1 VLSLMCMGYEPAG
14 PQTRPPQKAQRHR
27 GAQWGAGPPHELL
40 SGAWRRR
47 AHALRGQMRPHGH
60 RCFAPHHSRHLG
72 AREGECVRLA
82 QSPRFLVSPAASFRV
97 TALLWQHLKPIM
109 SIEEGWT
116 VDLIRHYLA
125 QTTGN
130 VSDATVR
137 RQLQAGGL
145 GL

>member
-1 VLSLMCMGYEPAG
+1 VGQTHAKTARDAAPLAYPNHAALDTATGWQGYEPAG

-47 AHALRGQMRPHGH
+47 AHALRGQTRPHGH

-97 TALLWQHLKPIM
+97 TALLWQHL
-109 SIEEGWT
+109 
-116 VDLIRHYLA
+116 
-125 QTTGN
+125 
-130 VSDATVR
+130 
-137 RQLQAGGL
+137 
-145 GL
+145 